1 MKFFKSAWFKC
12 IACLLVIAV
21 VSGGLL
27 TILSNLWKVSPEER
41 TARAMAK
48 IYGQPMEVSQVIRDI
63 DSDDT
68 SVNAPLE
75 SAFGQLEKIYKVNVN
90 GENYD
95 LVFQA
100 KGNNGYKG
108 GTITLWV
115 KVIYENGVAT
125 QIDKVILQTSEK
137 QTLMSKLGG
146 DFYDN
151 FTLTDVTEDLKNGK
165 FFTSNNKDT
174 ENVKNLVSGATMSAN
189 AAANAVNCVIDYIW
203 GNK

>member
-1 MKFFKSAWFKC
+1 
-12 IACLLVIAV
+12 
-21 VSGGLL
+21 
-27 TILSNLWKVSPEER
+27 
-41 TARAMAK
+41 MAK

-63 DSDDT
+63 DSDDA

-100 KGNNGYKG
+100 KGKNGYKG